1 MKNTPLSLSLLI
13 AFVPFLSS
21 AQMMVV
27 EDRANTGQLK
37 RMVHQQWDDWQP
49 DPGTNFL
56 GFPKDLEG
64 FIYWRILHQ
73 RYYQGEDLRP
83 YRSGGPFVQQY
94 ASLSQQELADRD
106 IRDSAEAVSKTQL
119 NTHLQM
125 SGSELDLAYRL
136 YFGQKFQSMCS
147 QIESDRLLFATRYP
161 QAYAAL
167 ERSRSHQASTEA
179 LDILQDRITQVHEA
193 YMDKGKRIEAYMSIL
208 QELDVLQRKISA
220 RMGQQA
226 LLAAFPSPQEAERQ
240 RKEITSRHRPDDAAT
255 VRRILT
261 DF

>member
-1 MKNTPLSLSLLI
+1 
-13 AFVPFLSS
+13 
-21 AQMMVV
+21 
-27 EDRANTGQLK
+27 
-37 RMVHQQWDDWQP
+37 
-49 DPGTNFL
+49 
-56 GFPKDLEG
+56 
-64 FIYWRILHQ
+64 
-73 RYYQGEDLRP
+73 
-83 YRSGGPFVQQY
+83 
-94 ASLSQQELADRD
+94 
-106 IRDSAEAVSKTQL
+106 
-119 NTHLQM
+119 
-125 SGSELDLAYRL
+125 
-136 YFGQKFQSMCS
+136 MCS